1 MNEQLQVPSAA
12 RLSSVDM
19 VLAAFIRQV
28 ETNINTP
35 TREWTWPARK
45 RSLENIMRTADEA
58 LACLDEWM
66 QTKIG
71 LKNGFQ
77 FVDWIGSIKSTARH
91 STLVESRCWGRTDL
105 RQGVKSLKELF
116 GEGCEFE
123 DERVEFKIDQRPNL
137 EVVKPGLPDATFRV
151 FEEGNM
157 TVDPNQRPY
166 SINELTVLHNLSR
179 RTVIR
184 LYENEPGV
192 QILQASRDHQQAL
205 GRRHRTIRVP
215 RHVYMRVKHRLEKK

>member
-1 MNEQLQVPSAA
+1 
-12 RLSSVDM
+12 M

-28 ETNINTP
+28 ETNVNTP

-45 RSLENIMRTADEA
+45 RSLENIVRTADEA
-58 LACLDEWM
+58 LACLDEWT
-66 QTKIG
+66 QTKNG

-77 FVDWIGSIKSTARH
+77 FVDWVGSIKSTARQ
-91 STLVESRCWGRTDL
+91 STFAESRCWGRTDL
-105 RQGVKSLKELF
+105 RQGVKRLKELF

-137 EVVKPGLPDATFRV
+137 EVVKPALRDATFRA

-157 TVDPNQRPY
+157 TVDTNQRPY
-166 SINELTVLHNLSR
+166 SIKELAFLHHLSR
-179 RTVIR
+179 AKVTQ

-192 QILQASRDHQQAL
+192 LVLQAAT
-205 GRRHRTIRVP
+205 GEKRRYRTIRVP
-215 RHVYMRVKHRLEKK
+215 RHVYLRVRHRLEKK